1 MLRFASFSDRF
12 RWPIVAAWIVLVALG
27 AIASSG
33 LGDLLSNRFDIP
45 NTESTRVLEIL
56 ERDFGERG
64 DSTFVLVVQADDG
77 AKASPALVQETAAA
91 AQRAADALGE
101 ARVGGVQT
109 SGDLAYA
116 AIGTTLEPS
125 AAQVRVEAM
134 REAIGPLAGA
144 TTYLS
149 GQTAINRDLQPIV
162 DQDLLRG
169 ELIALPIAIIVLLF
183 IFGTLIATFV
193 PLAFALATVPT
204 TLGIVW
210 IAAHRI
216 DMAIYVT
223 NLVTLIGIGIAIDY
237 SLLVVY
243 RFREEMMAIQRRKLG
258 HEGDVRRVP
267 LSREEVREA
276 LRPTME
282 YAGHAVVFS
291 GLTVAVGLA
300 GLILLPLPFIRS
312 MGVGGLVIPLI
323 SILAAVTL
331 LPALLSICGV
341 WLGRLRV
348 VPRRVLDARMDGDTG
363 FWVRLSTSIMRR
375 PWPYLVAGSAVLIA
389 LAIPT
394 LWISLTPG
402 SNEGLPT
409 QSESVQGM
417 LRLEASVGAGTL
429 APSQIVIDT
438 GRPDGAWAP
447 AELAAMSRLT
457 TILRAD
463 PAISTQPTAVAAA
476 SDLLADGD
484 TPAARAQAIKAGLVD
499 ESGRYALVIGASQA
513 AYGSEE
519 AQELARRI
527 RADAVPE
534 ARFPAGTEVLVGGGP
549 SAGIDF
555 IDQIYGSFPYLILF
569 VLVVSFILLMRAFR
583 SVLLPLKAVI
593 LNVLS
598 VAAAYG
604 LLVMV
609 FQFGWGEWAGLPQ
622 TGQIEAWIPIFLFAM
637 LFGLS
642 MDYEVFLVTRMR
654 ELYDTGLSNEQA
666 VAQGLQ
672 RTGRIVSAA
681 AIILVAAFSG
691 FLFGSLAAFQQFG
704 LGLAAGILIDAT
716 LIRMLLVPAYMRI
729 AGDINWYLPDWLARI
744 LRVEPSPIRR
754 S

>member
-1 MLRFASFSDRF
+1 
-12 RWPIVAAWIVLVALG
+12 
-27 AIASSG
+27 
-33 LGDLLSNRFDIP
+33 
-45 NTESTRVLEIL
+45 
-56 ERDFGERG
+56 
-64 DSTFVLVVQADDG
+64 
-77 AKASPALVQETAAA
+77 
-91 AQRAADALGE
+91 
-101 ARVGGVQT
+101 
-109 SGDLAYA
+109 
-116 AIGTTLEPS
+116 
-125 AAQVRVEAM
+125 
-134 REAIGPLAGA
+134 
-144 TTYLS
+144 
-149 GQTAINRDLQPIV
+149 
-162 DQDLLRG
+162 
-169 ELIALPIAIIVLLF
+169 
-183 IFGTLIATFV
+183 
-193 PLAFALATVPT
+193 
-204 TLGIVW
+204 
-210 IAAHRI
+210 
-216 DMAIYVT
+216 
-223 NLVTLIGIGIAIDY
+223 
-237 SLLVVY
+237 
-243 RFREEMMAIQRRKLG
+243 
-258 HEGDVRRVP
+258 
-267 LSREEVREA
+267 
-276 LRPTME
+276 
-282 YAGHAVVFS
+282 
-291 GLTVAVGLA
+291 
-300 GLILLPLPFIRS
+300 

-429 APSQIVIDT
+429 APSQIVVDT

-729 AGDINWYLPDWLARI
+729 AGDINWYLPEWLARI